1 MGVRTSKSLKIFQGC
16 TSGISVH
23 QLRLDNYVRSIPLFF
38 FCLHLS
44 FNRLYRAELRGV
56 THRLSLGTT
65 GQLQDCRAEI

>member
-44 FNRLYRAELRGV
+44 FHKQLILLFLTAGTFAFERPRLTA
-56 THRLSLGTT
+56 SP
-65 GQLQDCRAEI
+65 